1 MLSWGYVL
9 VQLLNIGLLLGWL
22 GLDLWALWQMRSRTM
37 SDTAKALWT
46 LIVLLLPI
54 VGALAFWIVRPGQE
68 AAVG

>member
-22 GLDLWALWQMRSRTM
+22 GLDLWALWEMRSRAM

-68 AAVG
+68 TAVG